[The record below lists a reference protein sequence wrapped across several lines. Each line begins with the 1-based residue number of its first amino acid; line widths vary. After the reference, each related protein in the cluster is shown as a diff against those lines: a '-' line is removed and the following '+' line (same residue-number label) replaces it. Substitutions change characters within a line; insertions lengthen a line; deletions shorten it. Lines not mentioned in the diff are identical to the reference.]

1 MVNPHLQVSKVSK
14 LGYDCTV
21 QWDRTRASDTR
32 LIFFFFIEKTN
43 MLGYEKTKQPSNEL
57 TVNTS
62 TTKFLTAETGA
73 AQNPAE

>member
-14 LGYDCTV
+14 LGCDCTV

-32 LIFFFFIEKTN
+32 LIFFFFIEKTS
-43 MLGYEKTKQPSNEL
+43 MLEYEKTKQPSNEL